1 MDVMEAIRKRR
12 SVRDYEPRPIP
23 REILESV
30 TEALRLAPSAC
41 NFQPWRF
48 VIVTDP
54 DVRRRLA
61 AACRNQRFIAEAP
74 VIVAGCALT
83 DESYTRMGGYWNSCD
98 IDVAIALD
106 HLTLAATG
114 AGLGTCWIGAF
125 SEKDV
130 KDVLGIPANAKPIG
144 LIVMG
149 YPREG
154 VDIPVPPRKSRDQVF
169 GENKYE

>member
-23 REILESV
+23 REVLESV

-54 DVRRRLA
+54 DVRGRLA

-106 HLTLAATG
+106 HLTLAAAG

-130 KDVLGIPANAKPIG
+130 KEVLGIPKNAKPIG

-154 VDIPVPPRKSRDQVF
+154 VDLPATPRKSRDQVF
-169 GENKYE
+169 GENKF